1 MIIEIR
7 LNETTY
13 PPISLKMA
21 KYSRLIESFKDK
33 RVMIVGD
40 VMVDSYL
47 WGVVDRISPEAPV
60 PVVDVNHREERL
72 GGAANVAVNV
82 RALGAT
88 PVLCSVIGNELKGDV
103 FLKILEE
110 EDLTAEGIVRSDDRI
125 TTTKFRI
132 IGNNSQLL
140 RVDEE
145 VTHDLSHD
153 DEQAFLQVCNRF
165 LDSEKI
171 DVVLIQDYNKGILTA
186 EVITKLIGKAREKGV
201 PVAVDPKKKN
211 FDLYRNVTL
220 FKPNLKELKE
230 GLKVDFRE
238 PDEDVLNDTVRLLR
252 ERINVDIALITL
264 SEHGIF
270 ISGSSGG
277 EVESHMLP
285 AHVRNIA
292 DVSGAGDTVVS
303 VASLCLA
310 ANTPLKTIAEVSN
323 LAGGIVCEKVGVV
336 PIDRARLHEELEK
349 IGE

>member
-1 MIIEIR
+1 MV
-7 LNETTY
+7 T
-13 PPISLKMA
+13 
-21 KYSRLIESFKDK
+21 KYSHLLESFSGL

-82 RALGAT
+82 RALGAE
-88 PVLCSVIGNELKGDV
+88 PILCSVIGSELKGDV
-103 FLKILEE
+103 FMKIMK
-110 EDLTAEGIVRSDDRI
+110 DEGMSVKGIYRSNKRI

-145 VTHDLSHD
+145 VTHDLEKT
-153 DEQAFLQVCNRF
+153 DEEAFLQLCKKIITN
-165 LDSEKI
+165 EKI
-171 DVVLIQDYNKGILTA
+171 DVLIIQDYNKGILTA
-186 EVITKLIGKAREKGV
+186 EVITTLIARAGDRDI
-201 PVAVDPKKKN
+201 PVVVDPKKKN
-211 FDLYRNVTL
+211 FDLYRGVTL

-230 GLKVDFRE
+230 GMKIDFRE
-238 PDEDVLNDTVRLLR
+238 PDEHILQDTVNILL
-252 ERINVDIALITL
+252 ERINADIALITL
-264 SEHGIF
+264 SEDGIF
-270 ISGSSGG
+270 ISSTKDGKK
-277 EVESHMLP
+277 ESHLLP
-285 AHVRNIA
+285 AHIRDIA

-310 ANTPLKTIAEVSN
+310 SGATPRTIAAVSN

-336 PIDRARLHEELEK
+336 PIDRQRFFEELNK
-349 IGE
+349 LGE

>member
-1 MIIEIR
+1 M
-7 LNETTY
+7 TSY
-13 PPISLKMA
+13 A
-21 KYSRLIESFKDK
+21 QLIESFRDK

-82 RALGAT
+82 RALGAI
-88 PVLCSVIGNELKGDV
+88 PVLCSVIGTELKGDV
-103 FLKILEE
+103 FLRILDDEG
-110 EDLTAEGIVRSDDRI
+110 LSSEGIVRSDDRI

-145 VTHDLSHD
+145 VTHDLNEA
-153 DEQAFLQVCNRF
+153 DEEAFLGVCYRL

-171 DVVLIQDYNKGILTA
+171 DVMLIQDYNKGILTPN
-186 EVITKLIGKAREKGV
+186 VITRLIDKAREKGV

-211 FDLYRNVTL
+211 FDLYRKVTL

-230 GLKVDFRE
+230 GLKVDFRV
-238 PDEDVLNDTVRLLR
+238 PDEQVLNDTVNLLR
-252 ERINVDIALITL
+252 DRIQVDIALITL

-270 ISGSSGG
+270 ISGKSDG
-277 EVESHMLP
+277 VLESHLLP
-285 AHVRNIA
+285 AHIRNIA

-303 VASLCLA
+303 VASLCLSA
-310 ANTPLKTIAEVSN
+310 GAPLKVIAELSN
-323 LAGGIVCEKVGVV
+323 LAGGIVCEKIGVV
-336 PIDRARLHEELEK
+336 PIDKERFLKELGKVYE
-349 IGE
+349 